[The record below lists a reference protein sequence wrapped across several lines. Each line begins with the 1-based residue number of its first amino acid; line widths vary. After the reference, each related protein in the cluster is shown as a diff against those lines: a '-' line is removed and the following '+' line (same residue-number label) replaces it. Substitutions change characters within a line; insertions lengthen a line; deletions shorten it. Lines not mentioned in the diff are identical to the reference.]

1 MTDLRRVR
9 IRQSQGGA
17 MKCRSWPLSNTL
29 YVQWFDSI
37 DKDRNGTLDALELQQ
52 ALRLGNLHFSL
63 FAVAQMVR

>member
-1 MTDLRRVR
+1 MTV
-9 IRQSQGGA
+9 
-17 MKCRSWPLSNTL
+17 
-29 YVQWFDSI
+29 YVQWFQSI